1 MVKKPNKKL
10 IKSVNNNKNYEVK
23 QKQPKKPF
31 KEILAEIENC
41 QDWGNGSWSLPP
53 ENPTPSEK
61 AKYELCRQMVAYK
74 QDNNLSTEKIAE
86 RINLTNSETQD
97 ILFYHIDYFTLDRL
111 ITYAGHLFSTSE
123 VKVIIEP
130 KKDNNPHAR
139 TV

>member
-1 MVKKPNKKL
+1 MKQ
-10 IKSVNNNKNYEVK
+10 NKNN
-23 QKQPKKPF
+23 QKKPF
-31 KEILAEIENC
+31 KEILAEIESP
-41 QDWGNGSWSLPP
+41 QDWGNGSWSLP
-53 ENPTPSEK
+53 ENPTPLEK

-74 QDNNLSTEKIAE
+74 QDNNLSTEKIAG

-97 ILFYHIDYFTLDRL
+97 ILFYHINYFILDRL
-111 ITYAGHLFSTSE
+111 MTYAGHLFSTSE